1 MALNADEDPD
11 ELPWFQRFRA
21 DGRIEPHVARGD
33 NGEIVVI
40 DDGGWAASFRGGAWH
55 PDILFHFDQMAEFTP
70 VQKRAEVYRLF
81 NEARVALGLEEEQ
94 ND

>member
-1 MALNADEDPD
+1 M
-11 ELPWFQRFRA
+11 
-21 DGRIEPHVARGD
+21 ARGD

-40 DDGGWAASFRGGAWH
+40 DDRGWAASFRGGAWH
-55 PDILFHFDQMAEFTP
+55 PDILFHFDQMTEFTP